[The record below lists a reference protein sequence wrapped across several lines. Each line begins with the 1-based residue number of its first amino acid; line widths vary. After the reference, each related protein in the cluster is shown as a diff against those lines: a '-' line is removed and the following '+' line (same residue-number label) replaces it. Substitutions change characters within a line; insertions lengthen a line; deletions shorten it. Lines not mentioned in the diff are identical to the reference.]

1 VKLYPKGVTTNSEQG
16 ISSIDSA
23 TETLRAME
31 DMSIPLL
38 IHGETDGFVM
48 DREAQF
54 ISIYER
60 LASRY
65 PKLKI
70 VMEHITTKAAA
81 DFLDRFENVYA
92 TVTVQHLCCTLDD
105 MAGGKL
111 NPHFFCKPILKR
123 PEDHEALLKL
133 ALDAHPK
140 LMFGSDSAPHP
151 RSTKECCGC
160 AAGVFSAPIALQI
173 LAQLFEEHNALDN
186 LQAFVSDNAVEIY
199 DLDLVKREIK
209 LEKAPF
215 TIPETYGDV
224 VPMWAGKE
232 ISWSA

>member
-1 VKLYPKGVTTNSEQG
+1 
-16 ISSIDSA
+16 
-23 TETLRAME
+23 
-31 DMSIPLL
+31 
-38 IHGETDGFVM
+38 
-48 DREAQF
+48 
-54 ISIYER
+54 
-60 LASRY
+60 
-65 PKLKI
+65 
-70 VMEHITTKAAA
+70 MEHITTKAAA